1 MNLSELIVDCRE
13 DSDDVN
19 APYLVSDDAFTRYL
33 NEGVDQACRRAFL
46 IYDEE
51 TPEICE
57 ITLANGVQSYPLHT
71 SILRVENCRRE
82 ADNIPLA
89 RLSGSIQFLDDP
101 PTSWRDAAGT
111 PTAWTVRRRDLY
123 VYPTPTEV
131 STLLLDVFRLPTSY
145 AGPDDEF
152 GDPTTIDERLV
163 NESDEPAIPDHYHPL
178 LRHWALYRAYSRRDA
193 ELRSDKGAA
202 EHLALF
208 EAAFGRLPSAKAATI
223 LAEQSGRMTAR
234 ATPLGGAR
242 TFRRRWFF

>member
-1 MNLSELIVDCRE
+1 MNLSELIVECRE

-33 NEGVDQACRRAFL
+33 NEAVDEACRRAFL
-46 IYDEE
+46 LYDETTDAVTAIDLE
-51 TPEICE
+51 PGTQ
-57 ITLANGVQSYPLHT
+57 AYPLHS

-82 ADNIPLA
+82 ADNVPLA

-111 PTAWTVRRRDLY
+111 PTAWTVRRRELF
-123 VYPTPTEV
+123 VYPTPTACSV
-131 STLLLDVFRLPTSY
+131 LRLDVFRLPMT
-145 AGPDDEF
+145 
-152 GDPTTIDERLV
+152 DERLAA
-163 NESDEPAIPDHYHPL
+163 ETDEPVLPAHYHL
-178 LRHWALYRAYSRRDA
+178 YLRHWALYRAYQRRDA

-202 EHLALF
+202 EHLARF
-208 EAAFGRLPSAKAATI
+208 EAAFGQQPSAKAATI
-223 LAEQSGRMTAR
+223 MAEQSGRMTAR